1 MKRYF
6 EMAVS
11 QQKADIYIF
20 GDITSWPWEEQD
32 VSAYGLAK
40 QLEELGPVDEINVK
54 INSYGGEVAE
64 GIAIY
69 NALRNH
75 PAKVT
80 TECAGFACS
89 IASVIFMA
97 GDERVM
103 NEASLLMIHNA
114 WSRCA
119 GNAEEHRKEAD
130 DLDTVTQLSKQ
141 VYLAATDLDE
151 AELTQWMDDET
162 FIDSSTAL
170 ARGFATKVN
179 PIDAQNAA
187 QSAMKCISQRLAG
200 PIAKECIT
208 TVNVDA
214 SEVLEQIRDAID
226 AKLAIAH
233 VAGEP
238 PEQPAEEA
246 EQPTEEHDASEG
258 RMRMAGAYLA
268 LA

>member
-1 MKRYF
+1 MSKYF
-6 EMAVS
+6 QMDVS
-11 QQKADIYIF
+11 EQSADIYIF
-20 GDITSWPWEEQD
+20 GDITSWPWDEQD

-40 QLEELGPVDEINVK
+40 QLEELGPVDEINVR

-75 PAKVT
+75 PARVT

-130 DLDTVTQLSKQ
+130 DLDTVTQLSKK
-141 VYLAATDLDE
+141 VYMAATDLDE
-151 AELTQWMDDET
+151 AELTAWMDAET
-162 FIDSSTAL
+162 FIDSETAL

-179 PIDAQNAA
+179 PINAGNAA
-187 QSAMKCISQRLAG
+187 QSAAKSIAERLTRRDEQKSAVDVIVANESIVRLCEAFERFNDALAPLDGAAEVHVQEEG
-200 PIAKECIT
+200 PAIQEEP
-208 TVNVDA
+208 DA
-214 SEVLEQIRDAID
+214 DRL
-226 AKLAIAH
+226 
-233 VAGEP
+233 
-238 PEQPAEEA
+238 
-246 EQPTEEHDASEG
+246 
-258 RMRMAGAYLA
+258 RMAGAYLA
-268 LA
+268 LN

>member
-1 MKRYF
+1 MSKYF
-6 EMAVS
+6 QMDVS
-11 QQKADIYIF
+11 EQSADIYIF
-20 GDITSWPWEEQD
+20 GDITSWPWDEQD

-40 QLEELGPVDEINVK
+40 QLEELGPVDEINVR

-69 NALRNH
+69 NALKNH

-119 GNAEEHRKEAD
+119 GNADEHRKEAD

-151 AELTQWMDDET
+151 AELTEWMDAET
-162 FIDSSTAL
+162 FIDSAKAL
-170 ARGFATKVN
+170 ERGFATKVI
-179 PIDAQNAA
+179 PIDPQNAA
-187 QSAMKCISQRLAG
+187 QSAMGAISHRVMHQKAGAFESLADACAKTAKAVEELASRLEPQQEV
-200 PIAKECIT
+200 PI
-208 TVNVDA
+208 
-214 SEVLEQIRDAID
+214 
-226 AKLAIAH
+226 
-233 VAGEP
+233 
-238 PEQPAEEA
+238 EEG
-246 EQPTEEHDASEG
+246 HDADDE
-258 RMRMAGAYLA
+258 RLRMAGAYLA